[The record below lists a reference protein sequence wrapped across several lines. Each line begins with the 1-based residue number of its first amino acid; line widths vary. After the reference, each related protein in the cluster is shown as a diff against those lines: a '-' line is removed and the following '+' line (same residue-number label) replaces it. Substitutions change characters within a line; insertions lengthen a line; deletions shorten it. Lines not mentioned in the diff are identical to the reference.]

1 MASYFLT
8 ADIGGTQIRAAL
20 CDASGRIHH
29 RAHTLTYAREG
40 RDAVIRRIQE
50 TLTQAL
56 GGLPL
61 HQVRGIGVVAPG
73 PLDPQTG
80 VIVFAPNLP
89 GWENVPLRQILRD
102 YFGLPVSV
110 GNDANLAALGEHRF
124 GAGRG
129 VQNLIYITVSTGIG
143 GGVIAD
149 GRMLLGARG
158 FAAEVGHHTIEA
170 DGRQCNCGNI
180 GCLETL
186 ASGPAIARMAREAIA
201 EGAASLLREMVNG
214 QLDQITS
221 RLVYEA
227 ALQNDALAI
236 ETLRRAGR
244 YLGIGIVNLLH
255 LFNPEMIIIGG
266 SVAKAGDFLFVPMW
280 EVIRARSHP
289 IYWEQLRIV
298 PPELGDDVGLLGA
311 LALVLSD
318 AEARVPAG

>member
-20 CDASGRIHH
+20 CDESGRIH
-29 RAHTLTYAREG
+29 RRSHTLTYASEG
-40 RDAVIRRIQE
+40 KDAVIRRIQE
-50 TLTQAL
+50 TLIQAL
-56 GGLPL
+56 GDFPL
-61 HQVRGIGVVAPG
+61 NQVCGIGVVAPG

-89 GWENVPLRQILRD
+89 GWENVPLRQIIQD
-102 YFGLPVSV
+102 YFDLPVSV

-129 VQNLIYITVSTGIG
+129 VRNLIYITVSTGIG

-158 FAAEVGHHTIEA
+158 FAAEVGHQTIEI
-170 DGRQCNCGNI
+170 DGPRCNCGNI
-180 GCLETL
+180 GCLETF

-201 EGAASLLREMVNG
+201 GGANSLLREMVYG

-227 ALQNDALAI
+227 ALQNDTLAI
-236 ETLRRAGR
+236 STFHRAGR

-266 SVAKAGDFLFVPMW
+266 SVAKAGDFLFNSMW
-280 EVIRARSHP
+280 ETIRARSHP
-289 IYWEQLRIV
+289 IYWKDLRIV
-298 PPELGDDVGLLGA
+298 PPALGDDVGLLGA